1 MTEKIVS
8 WWDKPSVDQRDWPL
22 HRINGWA
29 PGQYTCTCRD
39 CGAAYMGDKRSWQC
53 YPCAESNDLRV
64 ARLNEGAGI

>member
-8 WWDKPSVDQRDWPL
+8 WWNKPAVDQRDWSL

-29 PGQYTCTCRD
+29 PGPYTCTCLD

-53 YPCAESNDLRV
+53 FPCASTTDERT